1 MLNSDYTLIDTAIA
15 GILPLSVAG
24 SSNVI
29 LTSNSGAADQSRYRA
44 FELTGILTG
53 NITIF
58 WPLGLNRFFS
68 VLNSTSGAF
77 SLTLAVNN
85 GSGAP
90 EGNTIVAAQ
99 GNWASYFSDGVNIA
113 SLPSTPDGM
122 AGGDLGGTY
131 PNPTVVSVADVTTG
145 TLAVANGGTG
155 NATGQPS
162 GTAAGDLGGTYPN
175 PTVVS
180 VAHVTTGTL
189 AVANGGTGNA
199 TGQPSGTAAG
209 DLGGTYPNPT
219 VVSVAHVTTGTLPVA
234 NGGTGVTSSTGTGST
249 VLSASPTF
257 TGTVGAAAISASGNI
272 STSAGNIS
280 ASAGSVSDVSGNLRR
295 INPNAQSSSYVLQ
308 ASDAGKYINITTGG
322 VTVPSSVFADGDA
335 ISIYNDSA
343 SSQTITQGSGVTMY
357 LVGTAITG
365 NRTLGQRGVATI
377 LCVGSNTFVACG
389 GGVS

>member
-1 MLNSDYTLIDTAIA
+1 M
-15 GILPLSVAG
+15 
-24 SSNVI
+24 
-29 LTSNSGAADQSRYRA
+29 
-44 FELTGILTG
+44 
-53 NITIF
+53 
-58 WPLGLNRFFS
+58 
-68 VLNSTSGAF
+68 
-77 SLTLAVNN
+77 
-85 GSGAP
+85 
-90 EGNTIVAAQ
+90 
-99 GNWASYFSDGVNIA
+99 
-113 SLPSTPDGM
+113 
-122 AGGDLGGTY
+122 
-131 PNPTVVSVADVTTG
+131 
-145 TLAVANGGTG
+145 
-155 NATGQPS
+155 
-162 GTAAGDLGGTYPN
+162 
-175 PTVVS
+175 
-180 VAHVTTGTL
+180 
-189 AVANGGTGNA
+189 
-199 TGQPSGTAAG
+199 
-209 DLGGTYPNPT
+209 
-219 VVSVAHVTTGTLPVA
+219 SVAHVTTGTLPVA